1 MRGRAL
7 SLLAIALLA
16 FPSPAT
22 AMDPATAGEIEAEIQ
37 SRRQEIAKEY
47 EGRSERQLSQQERRE
62 RDTKERAALKEVLA
76 SHGLNEKEYARDRI
90 KMSGEKRAEANEA
103 GKAWKERKEAEQ
115 KKEAEKKAAAEAK
128 GEKPAEIPIQ
138 LGFDE
143 KHPPT
148 YREDGTAV
156 QKDFGK
162 VKGFTEIPVPGASEE
177 PQSSEKAP

>member
-16 FPSPAT
+16 FPAPAT

-62 RDTKERAALKEVLA
+62 RDAKERAALKEILA
-76 SHGLNEKEYARDRI
+76 SRGVSEKEYTRSRI
-90 KMSGEKRAEANEA
+90 GMSGERRTEANEA
-103 GKAWKERKEAEQ
+103 GKAWKEKKEAEQ

-128 GEKPAEIPIQ
+128 GGKAAVIPIQ

-143 KHPPT
+143 KHPPI

-162 VKGFTEIPVPGASEE
+162 DKGFTEIPVPGASEE
-177 PQSSEKAP
+177 PQGGEKAP